1 MFRWY
6 CVVSIYLDPLLVS
19 AGDGGFAFWCWTWEI
34 TTEVWPRLGISEGEG
49 SLEGIGVSL
58 VRSKQRLWAASVR
71 CLRNCSS
78 KLLSSWEK
86 NISLSSQVVESKLL
100 QLTNAQWIMNNILN
114 EPPLSENP
122 HEEWNFLERMEI
134 SCWWFSSA
142 FPCPQQPKALGY
154 KKKEEHQY

>member
-1 MFRWY
+1 MIL
-6 CVVSIYLDPLLVS
+6 CSVNIPGSI
-19 AGDGGFAFWCWTWEI
+19 A
-34 TTEVWPRLGISEGEG
+34 GISRRRGVCILMLNMGDNNRGMTKIGHIRRSGIIGGYWSVPSTKQTTSMG
-49 SLEGIGVSL
+49 SFSEMPKELFI
-58 VRSKQRLWAASVR
+58 KAA
-71 CLRNCSS
+71 LLLGKKHIFIQSS
-78 KLLSSWEK
+78 SRIKTLATY
-86 NISLSSQVVESKLL
+86 QC
-100 QLTNAQWIMNNILN
+100 TMNNILN